1 MTGKIKIIETGDG
14 SHSVLNLAMNETYH
28 SRHGALQESQ
38 HVFIREGLYHWK
50 DTYPGIRELH
60 VFEMGMGTGLNLI
73 LTLRDALKNP
83 DISYHYAA
91 LEAYPLEASV
101 AAQLNYLVVLDDK
114 PLNSLFQKIHQ
125 LEWDEVHELLPN
137 FTLEKLQTCLEDF
150 NSEERTYDL
159 VYYDAFAPNKQP
171 ELWTYAV
178 MDQLQQLMK
187 EGAIFVTYSAK
198 GQLKRDLRS
207 LGLKVE
213 SLAGPPGKAEMIR
226 ATK

>member
-1 MTGKIKIIETGDG
+1 MTDNIKIIETGDG
-14 SHSVLNLAMNETYH
+14 SHSLLNLALDETYH
-28 SRHGALQESQ
+28 SRHGALQESE
-38 HVFIREGLYHWK
+38 HVFIRNGLYHCK
-50 DTYPGIRELH
+50 NNYPGVKNLN

-73 LTLRDALKNP
+73 LTLQDALKNP
-83 DISYHYAA
+83 DIGYYYTT
-91 LEAYPLEASV
+91 LEAYPLEPSV
-101 AAQLNYLVVLDDK
+101 ALQLNYLAKLDDK

-125 LEWDEVHELLPN
+125 LKWDEVHELLPN
-137 FTLEKLQTCLEDF
+137 FALEKLQIRLEDF
-150 NSEERTYDL
+150 TTKERAFDL

-171 ELWTYAV
+171 ELWTYEA
-178 MDQLQQLMK
+178 MDQIQQLMK
-187 EGAIFVTYSAK
+187 KGAIFVTYSAK

>member
-83 DISYHYAA
+83 DISYHYTA

>member
-14 SHSVLNLAMNETYH
+14 SHSVLNLAMHETYH

-50 DTYPGIRELH
+50 DTYPDIRELH

-83 DISYHYAA
+83 DISYHYTA

-137 FTLEKLQTCLEDF
+137 FTLEKRQTCLEDF